1 MIMTLIDDDNIRYF
15 EAVIGERYSEKNE
28 NELYAGV
35 IDDAGEAV
43 AAGIFVDTP
52 DGPDVDF
59 IAVSD
64 DRRRQ
69 GIGSFLLREMKTV
82 CKKSG
87 IGSMHATLFTE
98 KEEAASDAIFLFLK
112 KNGFEMNE
120 LDARRSVYDLYRL
133 MSLKPFATTALKRPY
148 TIKSVAELSEKD
160 KGKICGKL
168 DSEENNLVDPQKV
181 ISFENRYGGI
191 LFEKDE
197 PRAMIAAEH
206 FYGGVHI
213 LSLYGDGDGLRMFPY
228 LFDHVKE
235 AVRREGMELDEL
247 VIDTVGEKMAAFEER
262 FMSGHDVDAVRRYQV
277 YDAMLKL

>member
-52 DGPDVDF
+52 DGPEVDF

-98 KEEAASDAIFLFLK
+98 KEEAASDANFLFLK

-120 LDARRSVYDLYRL
+120 LDARRSVRA
-133 MSLKPFATTALKRPY
+133 FRTA
-148 TIKSVAELSEKD
+148 
-160 KGKICGKL
+160 
-168 DSEENNLVDPQKV
+168 Q
-181 ISFENRYGGI
+181 
-191 LFEKDE
+191 
-197 PRAMIAAEH
+197 
-206 FYGGVHI
+206 
-213 LSLYGDGDGLRMFPY
+213 
-228 LFDHVKE
+228 
-235 AVRREGMELDEL
+235 
-247 VIDTVGEKMAAFEER
+247 
-262 FMSGHDVDAVRRYQV
+262 
-277 YDAMLKL
+277 